1 MIILCKLI
9 IFLSK
14 DLGFLVNF
22 LIFYFLGNVPDVPFF
37 GVTVRFWYGVVTP
50 VSVWVCVHI
59 LHEILEDSIFLKWYD
74 TPFTPLGLGRSG
86 VCCYTPFA
94 PLVLK
99 KSRFGD
105 RSYNVRLRA
114 WKARLRRWLF
124 GYRGWKPLQQCERR
138 HAERAYYYE
147 CKRRIELRDYE
158 SDSFY

>member
-1 MIILCKLI
+1 MQVNYIPIKGLGVSCK
-9 IFLSK
+9 FL
-14 DLGFLVNF
+14 DFLLPWKRTRCSVF
-22 LIFYFLGNVPDVPFF
+22 WCYGTVL
-37 GVTVRFWYGVVTP
+37 VRFWYGVVTP

-105 RSYNVRLRA
+105 RSNNVRLRA
-114 WKARLRRWLF
+114 
-124 GYRGWKPLQQCERR
+124 
-138 HAERAYYYE
+138 
-147 CKRRIELRDYE
+147 
-158 SDSFY
+158 